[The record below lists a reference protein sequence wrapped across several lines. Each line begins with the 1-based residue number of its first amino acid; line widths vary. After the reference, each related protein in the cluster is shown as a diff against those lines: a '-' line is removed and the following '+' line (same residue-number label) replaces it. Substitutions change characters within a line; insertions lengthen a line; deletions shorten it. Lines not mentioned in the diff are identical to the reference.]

1 MLKGYFKINSRE
13 LNHYGNI
20 EAYNGIHTII
30 NRKQV

>member
-20 EAYNGIHTII
+20 EAYNGHTY
-30 NRKQV
+30 NNQ